1 MGEKVEGITA
11 IYKVNLHCHQCWR
24 EIKKPLSRTQGV
36 QNVEVDMEKNEIRV
50 KGSNLDVL
58 KIEKQIEKLSKKRV
72 ELISPKVKPKEK
84 DPPKPPHNKPKPTIV
99 HRTITAKVHLHCAKC
114 EQDLKNKLLKHKG
127 IYSVKTDMKA
137 QTLTMEGSIEAEK
150 FKSYLKKKLQKH
162 ADITADTKLADSLK
176 PTPPPPEKK
185 KESITDQK
193 EKPKEKPSSETTS
206 DKKTIVAEIQ
216 TKDNNNEINNV
227 NNKNNVP
234 YFIHYVYAPQLFSDE
249 NPNACKVM

>member
-1 MGEKVEGITA
+1 MAEKEEKKKEEKEKVEAITA
-11 IYKVNLHCHQCWR
+11 IYKVNLHCQQCWR

-36 QNVEVDMEKNEIRV
+36 QNVEVDMEKSEIRV

-58 KIEKQIEKLSKKRV
+58 KIHKQIEKLSKKRV

-84 DPPKPPHNKPKPTIV
+84 DPPKATDNKPKPTVIN
-99 HRTITAKVHLHCAKC
+99 RTVTAKVHLHCAKC

-127 IYSVKTDMKA
+127 VYSVKTDMKA

-162 ADITADTKLADSLK
+162 ADITADSSK
-176 PTPPPPEKK
+176 PTPPPEK
-185 KESITDQK
+185 TK
-193 EKPKEKPSSETTS
+193 EKPKEKPSSETTTT
-206 DKKTIVAEIQ
+206 DKKTMVAEIQ
-216 TKDNNNEINNV
+216 TKDNNNESNNV
-227 NNKNNVP
+227 VNKNNVP

-249 NPNACKVM
+249 NPNACTVM

>member
-1 MGEKVEGITA
+1 MAEKEDKKKEEKEKVEAITA
-11 IYKVNLHCHQCWR
+11 IYKVNLHCQQCWR

-58 KIEKQIEKLSKKRV
+58 KIHKQIEELSKKRV

-84 DPPKPPHNKPKPTIV
+84 DPSKATDNKPKPTIIN
-99 HRTITAKVHLHCAKC
+99 RTVTAKVHLHCAKC

-162 ADITADTKLADSLK
+162 ADITADSSK
-176 PTPPPPEKK
+176 PTPPPEK
-185 KESITDQK
+185 TK
-193 EKPKEKPSSETTS
+193 EKPKEKPSSETTTT

-216 TKDNNNEINNV
+216 TKDNNNESNNV
-227 NNKNNVP
+227 DNKNNVP

-249 NPNACKVM
+249 NPNACTVV